1 MRMTAVRIEQL
12 DATETVDV
20 AVTSGIPRTRLC
32 QKGPFQGFGVDD
44 LVHYDPLE
52 GWLLDFNIFE
62 HAPKIFPRRK
72 NQQKAPSFR
81 RKPCADGGPAFLPET
96 KRVYVRTFG
105 CSHNAAFMKE
115 VRRGMKDGK
124 AVVVSGCIP
133 QGERGLVK
141 KQGGRKPP
149 ELDGASS
156 VGIKQIGRVNE
167 AVAAAL
173 RGETFHALGSG
184 PLPSLELPKVRANA
198 LVEIVPLSSGCLGA
212 CSYCKTRHARGAL
225 GSYAL
230 ADIVARVD
238 GALADGVGEV
248 WLSSEDTGAY
258 GIDLGTSVGALLEAL
273 LPVLEAHPHGML
285 RVGMT
290 NPPYVLDQLEVLGRC
305 LNHAQVYA
313 FLHVPVQSGSDA
325 VLAKDRMN
333 REYTVA
339 DFRAVV
345 DGLAARVDGGL
356 SLMTDVICGFP
367 GETDDDFDATYALV
381 EDYAFGLIN
390 ISQFYAR
397 PGTPAASMKRVH
409 TATVKDRSRRLSALT
424 QTFRPYDGLVGT
436 VVACAAHAEV
446 ADGGARL
453 VCHTKTYAKV
463 LVPFDRSLVGAR
475 FEVRIGAAHR
485 WHVDGVV
492 LRVLREADAAGRP
505 ALRDALANLDG
516 RLARDAPPK
525 DATAA
530 APAPAP
536 SSARRP
542 GVASVLLAV
551 LPALAAALWWS
562 IF

>member
-1 MRMTAVRIEQL
+1 MDIE
-12 DATETVDV
+12 DIAKHGDPTD
-20 AVTSGIPRTRLC
+20 SGRAARPA
-32 QKGPFQGFGVDD
+32 Q
-44 LVHYDPLE
+44 
-52 GWLLDFNIFE
+52 
-62 HAPKIFPRRK
+62 IFPRRK

-105 CSHNAAFMKE
+105 CSHNVSDSEYMCGLLASEGYEVSTDRADADAADAWVVNSCTVKDPSQAAFMKE

-141 KQGGRKPP
+141 KQGGRSRRSSTARRPR
-149 ELDGASS
+149 ERARRDRAAS
-156 VGIKQIGRVNE
+156 RVPRR
-167 AVAAAL
+167 AA
-173 RGETFHALGSG
+173 H
-184 PLPSLELPKVRANA
+184 
-198 LVEIVPLSSGCLGA
+198 
-212 CSYCKTRHARGAL
+212 CKTRHARGAL

-258 GIDLGTSVGALLEAL
+258 GIDLGTSLGALLEAL

-516 RLARDAPPK
+516 RLARDAPK
-525 DATAA
+525 DAA

>member
-1 MRMTAVRIEQL
+1 MDIE
-12 DATETVDV
+12 DIAKHGDPTD
-20 AVTSGIPRTRLC
+20 SGRAARPA
-32 QKGPFQGFGVDD
+32 Q
-44 LVHYDPLE
+44 
-52 GWLLDFNIFE
+52 
-62 HAPKIFPRRK
+62 IFPRRK

-105 CSHNAAFMKE
+105 CSHNGRRDAADAWVVNSCTVKDPSQAAFMKE

-198 LVEIVPLSSGCLGA
+198 LVEIVPLSSGCL
-212 CSYCKTRHARGAL
+212 RVPPRARAI
-225 GSYAL
+225 GS
-230 ADIVARVD
+230 
-238 GALADGVGEV
+238 G
-248 WLSSEDTGAY
+248 
-258 GIDLGTSVGALLEAL
+258 
-273 LPVLEAHPHGML
+273 
-285 RVGMT
+285 
-290 NPPYVLDQLEVLGRC
+290 
-305 LNHAQVYA
+305 
-313 FLHVPVQSGSDA
+313 A

-367 GETDDDFDATYALV
+367 ARRTTTSTRRCALV

-409 TATVKDRSRRLSALT
+409 TATV
-424 QTFRPYDGLVGT
+424 
-436 VVACAAHAEV
+436 

-475 FEVRIGAAHR
+475 LRCESAPRAR
-485 WHVDGVV
+485 WHVGGVV

-505 ALRDALANLDG
+505 ALRDACANLDG

>member
-1 MRMTAVRIEQL
+1 MDIE
-12 DATETVDV
+12 DIAKHGDPTD
-20 AVTSGIPRTRLC
+20 SGRAARPA
-32 QKGPFQGFGVDD
+32 Q
-44 LVHYDPLE
+44 
-52 GWLLDFNIFE
+52 
-62 HAPKIFPRRK
+62 IFPRRK

-105 CSHNAAFMKE
+105 CSHNVSDSEYMCGLLASEGYEVSTDRADADAADAWVVNSCTVKDPSQAAFMKE
-115 VRRGMKDGK
+115 
-124 AVVVSGCIP
+124 
-133 QGERGLVK
+133 
-141 KQGGRKPP
+141 
-149 ELDGASS
+149 
-156 VGIKQIGRVNE
+156 IGRVNE

-212 CSYCKTRHARGAL
+212 CAYCKTRHARGAL

-238 GALADGVGEV
+238 GALADGVG
-248 WLSSEDTGAY
+248 
-258 GIDLGTSVGALLEAL
+258 EAL

-424 QTFRPYDGLVGT
+424 QTFGPTTASSAPANRRRTGGT
-436 VVACAAHAEV
+436 RH
-446 ADGGARL
+446 
-453 VCHTKTYAKV
+453 
-463 LVPFDRSLVGAR
+463 
-475 FEVRIGAAHR
+475 
-485 WHVDGVV
+485 GVV

>member
-1 MRMTAVRIEQL
+1 MDIE
-12 DATETVDV
+12 DIAKHGDPTD
-20 AVTSGIPRTRLC
+20 SGRAARPA
-32 QKGPFQGFGVDD
+32 Q
-44 LVHYDPLE
+44 
-52 GWLLDFNIFE
+52 
-62 HAPKIFPRRK
+62 IFPRRK

-105 CSHNAAFMKE
+105 CSHNVSDSEYMCGLLASEGYEVSTDRADADAADAWVVNSCTVKDPSQAAFMKE

-212 CSYCKTRHARGAL
+212 CAYCKTRHARGAL

-258 GIDLGTSVGALLEAL
+258 GIDLGTSLGALLEAL

-345 DGLAARVDGGL
+345 DGLASRVDGGL

-367 GETDDDFDATYALV
+367 GETDGDFDATYALV

-424 QTFRPYDGLVGT
+424 QTFRPYDGLVGA

-475 FEVRIGAAHR
+475 FEVRIAAAHR

-492 LRVLREADAAGRP
+492 LRVLREANAAGRP
-505 ALRDALANLDG
+505 ALRDALSKLDG
-516 RLARDAPPK
+516 RLARDAPK
-525 DATAA
+525 DAA